1 VGLSERIEDIED
13 VVELSQSA
21 ASAGLAQGAQGAHE
35 AVATETATRALRVM
49 TYNVLSGGWPRV
61 DALEAVM
68 RDARAD
74 LIGLQEAHPRTLAEL
89 ANRLGMYRALAPSR
103 RGSAVGLLSRW
114 PLRAVYPH
122 ADAPMRNALLEMVVE
137 PPDAA
142 PLRVF
147 VAHLAAGYAA
157 WRGGEGERLRELA
170 YILGQMGQ
178 RADAATGATGASGV
192 GGLSLLMGD
201 FNSLPPGER
210 LLASR
215 LLLHAA
221 RNDIRRAQ
229 GEDMTGQPGVARV
242 LPRSLRP
249 LANALLGVA
258 RTPALAW
265 VCDLAVSAYVPRAVV
280 RQTRAAGYTDLY
292 TVTHPD
298 PRRREMSCPAEQPAG
313 RIDYIFASPAL
324 AAGLLTC
331 ELLGETATSPV
342 LRASDHRPMLA
353 TLALTPAQ
361 E

>member
-1 VGLSERIEDIED
+1 
-13 VVELSQSA
+13 
-21 ASAGLAQGAQGAHE
+21 
-35 AVATETATRALRVM
+35 
-49 TYNVLSGGWPRV
+49 
-61 DALEAVM
+61 
-68 RDARAD
+68 
-74 LIGLQEAHPRTLAEL
+74 
-89 ANRLGMYRALAPSR
+89 
-103 RGSAVGLLSRW
+103 
-114 PLRAVYPH
+114 PLRTVYPH
-122 ADAPMRNALLEMVVE
+122 ADAPMRNALLEVVVE
-137 PPDAA
+137 PPGAA

-170 YILGQMGQ
+170 YILGQMGE
-178 RADAATGATGASGV
+178 RAGGASGV
-192 GGLSLLMGD
+192 GELSLLMGD

-280 RQTRAAGYTDLY
+280 RQTCAAGYTDLY

-313 RIDYIFASPAL
+313 RIDYIFAGPAL
-324 AAGLLTC
+324 AAGLMTC

-361 E
+361 G